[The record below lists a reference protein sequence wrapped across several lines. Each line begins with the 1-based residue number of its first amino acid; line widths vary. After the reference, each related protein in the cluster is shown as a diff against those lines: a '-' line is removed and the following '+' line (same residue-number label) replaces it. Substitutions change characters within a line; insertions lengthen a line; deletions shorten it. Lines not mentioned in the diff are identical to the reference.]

1 MPRVGET
8 PYSPGALRALARYM
22 SRLGRHD
29 LAAQLN
35 AQADAAEQMQPVG
48 SAFDTWLGGYGSR
61 LGWRPQ
67 AAAPAPAAARPQVSG
82 NYLGNLGT
90 WQPNQQGG
98 FPPVGFAGGFG
109 GRGSM
114 NPVQAAREAY
124 FAGLQSQPVTPA
136 SYYGWNQLSNYVPST
151 GTTLAPGWEAPAP
164 AREWN
169 PWASFTTGTQAGWY
183 AVPQTGKGLISA
195 NAEAPEWAGSTLE
208 QAQRLGK
215 QLEGKRLIYGS
226 STYGNSPAPVIG
238 GSRKMSWAGQTKA
251 KKNWNPNKFAYR
263 KTSAP
268 NPLAAAATGPAGVGL
283 VYGNANWGRP

>member
-1 MPRVGET
+1 MPYGEET
-8 PYSPGALRALARYM
+8 PYSPGALRAWARYM
-22 SRLGRHD
+22 SRLGRDD

-67 AAAPAPAAARPQVSG
+67 AAAPAAARPQVSG
-82 NYLGNLGT
+82 NFLGNLGT
-90 WQPNQQGG
+90 WRPGVPLG
-98 FPPVGFAGGFG
+98 PPSMVPTNLPG
-109 GRGSM
+109 GRGMM
-114 NPVQAAREAY
+114 NPVQGARDVYFGIQTQAAVNAAKLAAAQE
-124 FAGLQSQPVTPA
+124 GL
-136 SYYGWNQLSNYVPST
+136 GGGNYSPT
-151 GTTLAPGWEAPAP
+151 FAPAP
-164 AREWN
+164 SGRWN

-183 AVPQTGKGLISA
+183 SVPQTGAGLISA

-251 KKNWNPNKFAYR
+251 KKNWNPNKFANR

-268 NPLAAAATGPAGVGL
+268 NPLPMAATGPAGVGL